1 MNSDVLKVIL
11 SAKPV
16 FILNQDFLVYYDKQQ
31 QFRIKLGLTLVFN
44 LRTIFTYR
52 ISKVSISFVTKSLS
66 SPCFHCLKKDKYIG
80 TPLMLC

>member
-1 MNSDVLKVIL
+1 MRGGLNRGFTIYTLNDIMNSDALKVIL

-16 FILNQDFLVYYDKQQ
+16 FILSQDFLVYYDKQQ

-66 SPCFHCLKKDKYIG
+66 FPC
-80 TPLMLC
+80 

>member
-1 MNSDVLKVIL
+1 MRGGLDRGFTIETLNDIMNSDMLKVIL

-52 ISKVSISFVTKSLS
+52 ISKVSISFVTKS
-66 SPCFHCLKKDKYIG
+66 
-80 TPLMLC
+80 

>member
-1 MNSDVLKVIL
+1 MRGGLDRGFTISTVNDIMNSDMLRVIL

-44 LRTIFTYR
+44 LRTILTYR

-66 SPCFHCLKKDKYIG
+66 SPC
-80 TPLMLC
+80 

>member
-1 MNSDVLKVIL
+1 MRGGLDRGFTIETLNDIMNSDMLKVIL

-66 SPCFHCLKKDKYIG
+66 SPC
-80 TPLMLC
+80 